1 MARPI
6 VPPTRPSVASASPRS
21 RYSRNGRRPLRVH
34 SAPSIR
40 DSTILGF
47 SSDMIPPVARQTPA
61 GACGGPWLRASSGDK
76 VISVVHDDGAA
87 EAASGRKTM
96 DVNRG
101 RDDRSRR
108 RLSARRLLPR
118 YLGALALIVAAS
130 AASWAQEA
138 WPNRPIKLMVPLTA
152 GGGVDMMARLTAQ
165 HLSDQLGQQVVV
177 ENQGGA
183 GGTIA
188 ANAVARARPD
198 GYTLIFQ
205 SVSSAVV
212 NALVY
217 KNLPYDPVKDLIPVT
232 LAGRFPLVLI
242 ANPEVPA
249 KDLGEL
255 IALLKAN
262 PGKYSYGSSGVG
274 TMPHLAG
281 ELFKSMAGV
290 DIVHVPYRGN
300 SAIMADLFAGR
311 VAMMFDGPP
320 TQLGNIREG
329 KVRAL
334 AITTAE
340 RSPVLPTVPP
350 VADTLPGYAIPFW
363 TAIFAPAGTPKD
375 VVERIAAET
384 GKAMQHPDV
393 LRRYGELG
401 IVGVG
406 SSPQELDRFW
416 RAQLDYLGKIV
427 KDANIKPVE

>member
-1 MARPI
+1 
-6 VPPTRPSVASASPRS
+6 
-21 RYSRNGRRPLRVH
+21 
-34 SAPSIR
+34 
-40 DSTILGF
+40 
-47 SSDMIPPVARQTPA
+47 
-61 GACGGPWLRASSGDK
+61 
-76 VISVVHDDGAA
+76 
-87 EAASGRKTM
+87 M

-101 RDDRSRR
+101 TQCRSGRH
-108 RLSARRLLPR
+108 LSPRRLLPR
-118 YLGALALIVAAS
+118 CLAALALTVAACGALS
-130 AASWAQEA
+130 AQEP
-138 WPNRPIKLMVPLTA
+138 WPNRPIKLVVPLTA
-152 GGGVDMMARLTAQ
+152 GGGVDMMARVTAQ

-205 SVSSAVV
+205 SASSAVV

-242 ANPEVPA
+242 ANLELPA

-311 VAMMFDGPP
+311 VAIMFDGPP

-363 TAIFAPAGTPKD
+363 TAIFAPANTPKD

>member
-1 MARPI
+1 MQTNHR
-6 VPPTRPSVASASPRS
+6 PRS
-21 RYSRNGRRPLRVH
+21 LLARCFLSRC
-34 SAPSIR
+34 
-40 DSTILGF
+40 F
-47 SSDMIPPVARQTPA
+47 
-61 GACGGPWLRASSGDK
+61 
-76 VISVVHDDGAA
+76 
-87 EAASGRKTM
+87 
-96 DVNRG
+96 
-101 RDDRSRR
+101 
-108 RLSARRLLPR
+108 
-118 YLGALALIVAAS
+118 GALALIAAVS
-130 AASWAQEA
+130 GSLSAQEA
-138 WPNRPIKLMVPLTA
+138 WPNRPVKLVVPLTA

-217 KNLPYDPVKDLIPVT
+217 KNLPYDPIKDLIPVT
-232 LAGRFPLVLI
+232 LAGSFPLVLVT
-242 ANPEVPA
+242 NPDLPA

-290 DIVHVPYRGN
+290 DMVHVPYRGN

-311 VAMMFDGPP
+311 VAIMFDGPP
-320 TQLGNIREG
+320 TQLGNIQGG

-363 TAIFAPAGTPKD
+363 TAIFAPANTPAD
-375 VVERIAAET
+375 IVERIAAET
-384 GKAMQHPDV
+384 RKAMQNPEV
-393 LRRYGELG
+393 VRRYGDVG

-416 RAQLDYLGKIV
+416 REQLAYLGKIV
-427 KDANIKPVE
+427 KGANVKPVE

>member
-76 VISVVHDDGAA
+76 VISVAHDGIAAGEENDGRQSRHGRPVEAPSFGTSSAA
-87 EAASGRKTM
+87 AVSGR
-96 DVNRG
+96 
-101 RDDRSRR
+101 
-108 RLSARRLLPR
+108 AR
-118 YLGALALIVAAS
+118 LIVAAS

-242 ANPEVPA
+242 ANPKLPA

-300 SAIMADLFAGR
+300 SAIM
-311 VAMMFDGPP
+311 
-320 TQLGNIREG
+320 
-329 KVRAL
+329 
-334 AITTAE
+334 
-340 RSPVLPTVPP
+340 
-350 VADTLPGYAIPFW
+350 
-363 TAIFAPAGTPKD
+363 
-375 VVERIAAET
+375 
-384 GKAMQHPDV
+384 
-393 LRRYGELG
+393 
-401 IVGVG
+401 
-406 SSPQELDRFW
+406 
-416 RAQLDYLGKIV
+416 
-427 KDANIKPVE
+427 

>member
-1 MARPI
+1 M
-6 VPPTRPSVASASPRS
+6 
-21 RYSRNGRRPLRVH
+21 H
-34 SAPSIR
+34 
-40 DSTILGF
+40 
-47 SSDMIPPVARQTPA
+47 M
-61 GACGGPWLRASSGDK
+61 
-76 VISVVHDDGAA
+76 
-87 EAASGRKTM
+87 
-96 DVNRG
+96 NRG
-101 RDDRSRR
+101 THCC
-108 RLSARRLLPR
+108 SARRLLPR
-118 YLGALALIVAAS
+118 YLGALALTVAACG
-130 AASWAQEA
+130 ALPAQET
-138 WPNRPIKLMVPLTA
+138 WPSRPIKLVVPLTA

-205 SVSSAVV
+205 SVSSAVI

-232 LAGRFPLVLI
+232 LAVSFPLIVVV
-242 ANPEVPA
+242 NPDLPA
-249 KDLGEL
+249 KDFGAL
-255 IALLKAN
+255 ITLLKAN

-274 TMPHLAG
+274 TMPHLTG
-281 ELFKSMAGV
+281 ELLKSMGGV
-290 DIVHVPYRGN
+290 DLVHVPYRGN
-300 SAIMADLFAGR
+300 SAIMGDLLGGR

-320 TQLGNIREG
+320 TQLGNIQSG

-340 RSPVLPTVPP
+340 RSSVLPAVPP
-350 VADTLPGYAIPFW
+350 VDDTLPGYAIPFW
-363 TAIFAPAGTPKD
+363 TAIFAPASTPKD

>member
-1 MARPI
+1 MDINRA
-6 VPPTRPSVASASPRS
+6 TRSP
-21 RYSRNGRRPLRVH
+21 
-34 SAPSIR
+34 
-40 DSTILGF
+40 
-47 SSDMIPPVARQTPA
+47 
-61 GACGGPWLRASSGDK
+61 
-76 VISVVHDDGAA
+76 
-87 EAASGRKTM
+87 
-96 DVNRG
+96 
-101 RDDRSRR
+101 
-108 RLSARRLLPR
+108 SARHLLERRFFPR
-118 YLGALALIVAAS
+118 CFGALALVLAACGS
-130 AASWAQEA
+130 LAAQEA
-138 WPNRPIKLMVPLTA
+138 WPNRPIKLVVPLTA

-165 HLSDQLGQQVVV
+165 QLSDQLGQQVVV

-217 KNLPYDPVKDLIPVT
+217 KNLPYDPIKDLTPVT
-232 LAGRFPLVLI
+232 LAGSFPLVLVT
-242 ANPEVPA
+242 NPDLPA

-290 DIVHVPYRGN
+290 DMVHVPYRGN

-311 VAMMFDGPP
+311 VAIMFDGPP
-320 TQLGNIREG
+320 TQLGNIQGG

-363 TAIFAPAGTPKD
+363 TAIFAPANTPKD
-375 VVERIAAET
+375 IVERIAAET
-384 GKAMQHPDV
+384 RKAMQNPEV
-393 LRRYGELG
+393 IRRYGDAG
-401 IVGVG
+401 IVGIG

-416 RAQLDYLGKIV
+416 REQLDYLGKIV
-427 KDANIKPVE
+427 KGANVKPVE